1 MNEKRRE
8 RIGTEIKK
16 VVSEV
21 LQDGLKDPKIHPL
34 TSVMQVRVT
43 NDLSFANIYISVMGT
58 EKEKE
63 ETIQALERAKGYI
76 RKMISREIDLRHTP
90 DPKFILDNSI
100 EDSQDIHALIQK
112 VRVEDDKRHVE
123 S

>member
-16 VVSEV
+16 VVSEA